1 MSDQEWPAGEPEFSI
16 VIPSRDRP
24 KQLDCCLE
32 SISRL
37 ETPRDQFEVIVVD
50 DGSREP
56 YDAILARHA
65 GQLAVRLLRR
75 DGGGGPGQARNAGA
89 AVARGRFLALTD
101 DDCMP
106 APDWLTRL
114 GEALRRHPAAIAG
127 GRTVNSLTQ
136 NVYAEASQTLLAYLY
151 AYYHADGNPMRFFAS
166 CNFALSAELFTQSGG
181 FAPRFRL
188 AGGEDRDFCDRWIT
202 AGRPTVYVPD
212 AVVHHAHALSLAG
225 FLRQHYT
232 YGRGAWHYHQARAE
246 RGREPVPV
254 EPLRFLAGMLNYPFR
269 QTDLRRPLAVSLLIA
284 GSVVMNVLGY
294 FRERF
299 ASARGA
305 NTAKREST

>member
-1 MSDQEWPAGEPEFSI
+1 MPDPESPLRLPEFSI

-24 KQLDCCLE
+24 LQLARCLE
-32 SISRL
+32 AIARL
-37 ETPRDQFEVIVVD
+37 ETSRDEFEVIVVD

-56 YDAILARHA
+56 YQGILARHA
-65 GQLAVRLLRR
+65 GQLPVRLLRR
-75 DGGGGPGQARNAGA
+75 HGDGPGQARNAGA
-89 AVARGRFLALTD
+89 AVAQGRFVVLTD
-101 DDCMP
+101 DDCAP

-127 GRTVNSLTQ
+127 GRTVNSLTG

-151 AYYHADGNPMRFFAS
+151 DYYHADENPMRFFAS
-166 CNFALSAELFTQSGG
+166 CNFALSAELFRQSGG
-181 FAPRFRL
+181 FCPRFKL

-254 EPLRFLAGMLNYPFR
+254 EPLTFLTGMLRYPF
-269 QTDLRRPLAVSLLIA
+269 QQKDLRRPLAVSVLIA
-284 GSVVMNVLGY
+284 LSVVMNAFGY

-299 ASARGA
+299 AGTRAAHTSRS
-305 NTAKREST
+305 KSS